1 MPHSHSI
8 DRIGISRR
16 GFVTLSIAGAGV
28 TAAAMATPEAAYAD
42 EPALAPVVAD
52 YPNQIKIAHLSDTHF
67 FSRRLYSDCPD
78 FTIAEHSDRK
88 MFRESGDIIKKA
100 MDEIVAY
107 QPDLVILSGDLTK
120 DGELA

>member
-1 MPHSHSI
+1 MSLTRSLRPSDTWARGLMGHMYTNGWSSMPHSHSI

-67 FSRRLYSDCPD
+67 FSRRLYSD
-78 FTIAEHSDRK
+78 
-88 MFRESGDIIKKA
+88 
-100 MDEIVAY
+100 
-107 QPDLVILSGDLTK
+107 LSLIHI
-120 DGELA
+120 

>member
-1 MPHSHSI
+1 MPHSHST
-8 DRIGISRR
+8 DRTGISRR

-67 FSRRLYSDCPD
+67 FSKRLYSDCPD

-88 MFRESGDIIKKA
+88 MFRSPATSSKRPW
-100 MDEIVAY
+100 MRSWRTS
-107 QPDLVILSGDLTK
+107 PTW
-120 DGELA
+120 

>member
-1 MPHSHSI
+1 MCIRDS
-8 DRIGISRR
+8 
-16 GFVTLSIAGAGV
+16 
-28 TAAAMATPEAAYAD
+28 
-42 EPALAPVVAD
+42 
-52 YPNQIKIAHLSDTHF
+52 SDTHF

-107 QPDLVILSGDLTK
+107 QPDLVILSCLLYTSRCV
-120 DGELA
+120 

>member
-1 MPHSHSI
+1 MPHSHST
-8 DRIGISRR
+8 DRTGISRR

-28 TAAAMATPEAAYAD
+28 TAAAMAAPEAAYAD

-88 MFRESGDIIKKA
+88 MFRESGDIIKRPW
-100 MDEIVAY
+100 MR
-107 QPDLVILSGDLTK
+107 S
-120 DGELA
+120 